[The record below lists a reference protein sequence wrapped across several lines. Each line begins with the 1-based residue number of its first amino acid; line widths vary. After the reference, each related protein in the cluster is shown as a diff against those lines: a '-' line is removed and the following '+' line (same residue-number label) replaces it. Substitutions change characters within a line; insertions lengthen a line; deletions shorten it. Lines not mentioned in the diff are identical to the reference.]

1 MEPDPTSVIGVG
13 ESQPWSITN
22 TLKNVATLKSN
33 KTRQKQQQ
41 QQQQQS
47 HPHETNDA
55 STPQIVHDSSLS
67 IYERVRHF
75 LYINFVLNK
84 KSFILSILSYLAD
97 LVLFIALNLYLFSNK
112 KFLNEMICLPVFEE
126 RGSSLPNSIIIDVSS
141 INASNGSSIIS
152 RLTKR
157 ELLLNQVASDDLNSI
172 LNLNSNNNNF
182 SSHFRHRQLQ
192 TTASKS
198 LKQSYLTLQIIII
211 FVFFICFILSYLI
224 KLQFKY
230 HRLALN
236 LYDYDIE
243 LGKFWSKIF

>member
-1 MEPDPTSVIGVG
+1 MEPDPNNVIGVG

-41 QQQQQS
+41 QSQ
-47 HPHETNDA
+47 PHETNDA

-112 KFLNEMICLPVFEE
+112 KFINEMICLPVFEE
-126 RGSSLPNSIIIDVSS
+126 RGGTLPNSIIIDVPS
-141 INASNGSSIIS
+141 INASNSSSIIS

-172 LNLNSNNNNF
+172 LNLNNNNNF

-243 LGKFWSKIF
+243 LGKF

>member
-1 MEPDPTSVIGVG
+1 MEPDPNNPVG
-13 ESQPWSITN
+13 DSSQPWSITN
-22 TLKNVATLKSN
+22 TLKNVTTFKLN
-33 KTRQKQQQ
+33 KTRHKQQSS
-41 QQQQQS
+41 QS
-47 HPHETNDA
+47 QPHDDTT
-55 STPQIVHDSSLS
+55 TPQIVHDSSLS

-84 KSFILSILSYLAD
+84 KSFILSILSYIAD

-112 KFLNEMICLPVFEE
+112 KFINEMICLPIFDEKTNFIQNRIVV
-126 RGSSLPNSIIIDVSS
+126 DVSS
-141 INASNGSSIIS
+141 NNSTNSSSIIS
-152 RLTKR
+152 SLRKR
-157 ELLLNQVASDDLNSI
+157 ELLLNQVASDDFNSI
-172 LNLNSNNNNF
+172 LNVNNNTF
-182 SSHFRHRQLQ
+182 SSQFRHQQ
-192 TTASKS
+192 QQAASKS

-243 LGKFWSKIF
+243 LG